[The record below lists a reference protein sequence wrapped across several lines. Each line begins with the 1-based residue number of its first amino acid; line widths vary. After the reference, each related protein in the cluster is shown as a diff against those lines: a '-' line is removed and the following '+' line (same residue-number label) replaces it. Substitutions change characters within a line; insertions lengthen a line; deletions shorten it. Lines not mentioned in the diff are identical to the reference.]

1 MEKSL
6 SFAHSVA
13 KPDTRRATPLRFT
26 MRCKMYVL
34 IALTVLAL
42 GSAVLPHMA
51 SAADTAAAASTSAAA
66 AAHPL
71 ADAIAKQ
78 IATAPETLN
87 PNAAPGY
94 LGIPGGPKINM
105 VLAFGWAL
113 WVGWIFS
120 TVGAFGGVMAGVGHM
135 TVHDLG
141 NYAKSFGKTP
151 LNKAVTDS
159 VRASNQMLALLSAL
173 LSTFSYYR
181 LKRIVLP
188 LGVALGL
195 GSIVGASLSAGLT
208 AGKLNFSSYQGYF
221 GLFVLLLGCYLLWET
236 SPAGQ
241 KSKAKAKEAAKAFE
255 AAVKQQKDA
264 ACATEV
270 STEVS
275 GVAREDADCAV
286 KTRAGGPSSVDDDC
300 APKGVRVIKVS
311 ATRCIFTF
319 YGVEFSFNPILP
331 FFGGVVISAIAA
343 FLGVGG
349 GFLLVPFLTSVSQLP
364 MYLAAGTS
372 ALAVLVS
379 MITGITTLLL
389 NGALVDWSLVSIE
402 LAGIAIGSI
411 VGPYTSRFFS
421 DTLLKRLFIVLA
433 FYVGSD
439 YVLRGFFNIKMFG

>member
-1 MEKSL
+1 MRHHVPLFS
-6 SFAHSVA
+6 SV
-13 KPDTRRATPLRFT
+13 TLLV
-26 MRCKMYVL
+26 CL
-34 IALTVLAL
+34 LAL
-42 GSAVLPHMA
+42 A
-51 SAADTAAAASTSAAA
+51 SALAPEALAAAQ
-66 AAHPL
+66 AHPL

-78 IATAPETLN
+78 VQAAPQTLN
-87 PNAAPGY
+87 PDAAPGY
-94 LGIPGGPKINM
+94 LGIPGGPQMNL

-135 TVHDLG
+135 SVHDLG

-151 LNKAVTDS
+151 MNKAVTDS
-159 VRASNQMLALLSAL
+159 VRASNQILALLSAA

-181 LKRIVLP
+181 LQRIVLP
-188 LGVALGL
+188 LGIALGL

-241 KSKAKAKEAAKAFE
+241 RSKVKAKEAAKAFE
-255 AAVKQQKDA
+255 AAVVAEKDK
-264 ACATEV
+264 ACTV
-270 STEVS
+270 T
-275 GVAREDADCAV
+275 DKADC
-286 KTRAGGPSSVDDDC
+286 T
-300 APKGVRVIKVS
+300 PKGVQVVSISVRRV
-311 ATRCIFTF
+311 IFTF
-319 YGVEFSFNPILP
+319 YGVEFSFNPLLP
-331 FFGGVVISAIAA
+331 FAGGVVISAIAA

-389 NGALVDWSLVSIE
+389 HGALVDWSLVSIE
-402 LAGIAIGSI
+402 LAGIALGSI
-411 VGPYTSRFFS
+411 IGPYTSRFFS
-421 DTLLKRLFIVLA
+421 DIWLKRLFIVLA

-439 YVLRGFFNIKMFG
+439 YVLRGFFQINLFG

>member
-1 MEKSL
+1 
-6 SFAHSVA
+6 
-13 KPDTRRATPLRFT
+13 
-26 MRCKMYVL
+26 MRCKVFIL
-34 IALTVLAL
+34 TALTVLAL
-42 GSAVLPHMA
+42 GSTVLPPMV
-51 SAADTAAAASTSAAA
+51 SAADTAPAVAPVSTSAAA
-66 AAHPL
+66 TAHPL
-71 ADAIAKQ
+71 ADAIARQ

-87 PNAAPGY
+87 SDAAPGY

-105 VLAFGWAL
+105 LL
-113 WVGWIFS
+113 
-120 TVGAFGGVMAGVGHM
+120 AFGGVMAGVGHM

-188 LGVALGL
+188 LGLALGL
-195 GSIVGASLSAGLT
+195 GSIIGASLSAGLT

-241 KSKAKAKEAAKAFE
+241 KSKVKAKEAAKAFE

-270 STEVS
+270 STEVN
-275 GVAREDADCAV
+275 GVAREDADC
-286 KTRAGGPSSVDDDC
+286 G
-300 APKGVRVIKVS
+300 PKGVRVVKIS

-331 FFGGVVISAIAA
+331 FAGGVVISAIAA

-389 NGALVDWSLVSIE
+389 HGALVDWSLISIE

-421 DTLLKRLFIVLA
+421 DIWLKRLFIVLA